1 MKRLSFVIMLALCT
15 MGVWA
20 QDGIKVEF
28 KGASPNI
35 FDFAWSYLLNYDS
48 NTEDYEA
55 ITGIRDALERY
66 LQDENQ
72 DDDVTLIVDK
82 KAGFI
87 SYECLHQGHAQLIEM
102 CFWNEADK
110 KHKLFAYSNWSY
122 FNGHPEL
129 GQFDA
134 LAFYRY
140 DNATKTM
147 EYTLTPGF
155 DVIYENGTTYS
166 LPRVGK
172 DIKVNKWD
180 GGMKNQTTLKWNGHG
195 FDEKP
200 AAAESGQEVGQKW
213 RSKKDYKEG
222 LAPVMN
228 DEEFWGFVD
237 ETGKLVIPCR
247 YRQVGSFSEGLA
259 YVSEDYQF
267 YGYIDKTG
275 RLVIPMDFK
284 EAGNFENGKADVTTE
299 TNKAAVID
307 KTGKII
313 K

>member
-1 MKRLSFVIMLALCT
+1 
-15 MGVWA
+15 
-20 QDGIKVEF
+20 
-28 KGASPNI
+28 
-35 FDFAWSYLLNYDS
+35 
-48 NTEDYEA
+48 
-55 ITGIRDALERY
+55 
-66 LQDENQ
+66 
-72 DDDVTLIVDK
+72 
-82 KAGFI
+82 
-87 SYECLHQGHAQLIEM
+87 M

-134 LAFYRY
+134 LTFYRY
-140 DNATKTM
+140 DNATRTM
-147 EYTLTPGF
+147 EYALTPGF

-195 FDEKP
+195 FDEQP
-200 AAAESGQEVGQKW
+200 AAKSVGQKW
-213 RSKKDYKEG
+213 RSMKDFKEG

-237 ETGKLVIPCR
+237 DTGKLVIPCR

-259 YVSEDYQF
+259 YVSDDYQF

-299 TNKAAVID
+299 NNKAAVID

>member
-1 MKRLSFVIMLALCT
+1 
-15 MGVWA
+15 
-20 QDGIKVEF
+20 
-28 KGASPNI
+28 
-35 FDFAWSYLLNYDS
+35 
-48 NTEDYEA
+48 
-55 ITGIRDALERY
+55 
-66 LQDENQ
+66 
-72 DDDVTLIVDK
+72 
-82 KAGFI
+82 
-87 SYECLHQGHAQLIEM
+87 M

-155 DVIYENGTTYS
+155 DVTYENGTTYS
-166 LPRVGK
+166 FPRVGK

-195 FDEKP
+195 FDEQL
-200 AAAESGQEVGQKW
+200 AAKSGQAVGQKW
-213 RSKKDYKEG
+213 RSMKDYKEG

-228 DEEFWGFVD
+228 DEEFWGFAD

-259 YVSEDYQF
+259 YVSDDYQF

-299 TNKAAVID
+299 NNKAAVID